1 MQGRFGQFKWCCN
14 ATWKREGKKTK
25 LKEEKKKLNEGN
37 TVNNLTAPTRNTRL
51 VHFQLSCLNRKFNI
65 TSQGG

>member
-1 MQGRFGQFKWCCN
+1 MEERREEDKV
-14 ATWKREGKKTK
+14 KRG
-25 LKEEKKKLNEGN
+25 EKKINEGN
-37 TVNNLTAPTRNTRL
+37 TVNKLTAPTRNIRL